1 MGKKVTVN
9 VGYKVSEKMARAKL
23 VVEYWKDLKKVKVP
37 VKFQVGLSGA
47 E

>member
-9 VGYKVSEKMARAKL
+9 VGCKVPEKMARAKL

-37 VKFQVGLSGA
+37 VKFRVGSGGA